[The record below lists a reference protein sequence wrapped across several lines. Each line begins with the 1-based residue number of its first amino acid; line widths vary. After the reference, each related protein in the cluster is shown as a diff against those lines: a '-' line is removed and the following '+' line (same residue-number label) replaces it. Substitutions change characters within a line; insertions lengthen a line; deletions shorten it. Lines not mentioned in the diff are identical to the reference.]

1 MSFRFMRLLV
11 FFDLPRDTA
20 DQRSAATRFVKDL
33 KKQGFIM
40 LQESVYCKL
49 SLNPS
54 SLNYQKE
61 NVRKVK
67 PSEGN
72 ILLLTVTEKQFN
84 DMEIILGEINDP
96 QVTNVD
102 RVVFI

>member
-1 MSFRFMRLLV
+1 MSFRFMRMML
-11 FFDLPRDTA
+11 FFDLPRDTSS
-20 DQRSAATRFVKDL
+20 QRSAATRFVKDL

-49 SLNPS
+49 SMNPS
-54 SLNYQKE
+54 SLEYQKIA
-61 NVRKVK
+61 VRKIK
-67 PSEGN
+67 PKEGN

-84 DMEIILGEINDP
+84 AMDIILGEIDDV
-96 QVTNVD
+96 QVSSTD